1 MSPILLLAGVALLAL
16 VALAWRFLRPGKKP
30 APKPIVSGR
39 PTRRPR
45 HYYGV
50 VFRPG
55 PTACRF
61 ANALREQ
68 RFLSEE
74 APRLPISGCDSSRC
88 ECLLIP
94 TDDRRGSRDRRS
106 RFSPLAGYEPD
117 LQTPK
122 AERQGDRRSEGK
134 DPS

>member
-1 MSPILLLAGVALLAL
+1 MSSIWWLAGVALL
-16 VALAWRFLRPGKKP
+16 VTCVLAWLFLRPRNKP
-30 APKPIVSGR
+30 APKPIVSRR
-39 PTRRPR
+39 PAKRPR

-55 PTACRF
+55 PASCRF
-61 ANALREQ
+61 ANALRDQ

-74 APRLPISGCDSSRC
+74 APRLPIAGCDAGRC

-94 TDDRRGSRDRRS
+94 TDDRRGSQDRRL

-117 LQTPK
+117 LQTTK
-122 AERQGDRRSEGK
+122 AKREGDRRK
-134 DPS
+134 D